1 MGAEGDPGEYEI
13 VGVAANV
20 KYQQLADDHYPVAHV
35 ALAQHAEALRSMTV
49 ALRTAGDTSEAI
61 SAARQI
67 VRQADPDIPL
77 FDVRT
82 LAEQQAQTLEVE
94 RLLARLS
101 AVLGVL
107 ALALASMGL
116 YGILSYGVDR
126 RTREIGVRMA
136 LGARPMDVMRLVMRE
151 VRAVILGVV
160 IGIAAALAVT
170 GLLESQMYGLS
181 TKDPITIVGA
191 TVVLLSVAAVA
202 AYLPARRASAVD
214 PIVALRSE

>member
-1 MGAEGDPGEYEI
+1 
-13 VGVAANV
+13 
-20 KYQQLADDHYPVAHV
+20 
-35 ALAQHAEALRSMTV
+35 
-49 ALRTAGDTSEAI
+49 
-61 SAARQI
+61 
-67 VRQADPDIPL
+67 
-77 FDVRT
+77 
-82 LAEQQAQTLEVE
+82 
-94 RLLARLS
+94 
-101 AVLGVL
+101 
-107 ALALASMGL
+107 
-116 YGILSYGVDR
+116 
-126 RTREIGVRMA
+126 
-136 LGARPMDVMRLVMRE
+136 MRE